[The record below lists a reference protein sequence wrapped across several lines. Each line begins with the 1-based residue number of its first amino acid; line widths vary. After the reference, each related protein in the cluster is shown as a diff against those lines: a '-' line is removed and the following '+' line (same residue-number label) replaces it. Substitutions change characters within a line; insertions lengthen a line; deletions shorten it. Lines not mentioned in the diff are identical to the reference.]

1 MGCAVR
7 GACLALGIEL
17 HPMYT
22 DAILDE
28 VDALLTTAAE
38 TGETNCI
45 LDEIKRTL
53 EAASIAWY
61 GDCPPE
67 RAGVSPHNRSK
78 LGVVGADSQYLGK
91 DILDDGWSWRKTSD
105 SSAFEM
111 PPAPHD
117 KEAIEY
123 NDA

>member
-1 MGCAVR
+1 M
-7 GACLALGIEL
+7 
-17 HPMYT
+17 
-22 DAILDE
+22 
-28 VDALLTTAAE
+28 
-38 TGETNCI
+38 
-45 LDEIKRTL
+45 DEIKRTL

-61 GDCPPE
+61 GDCQPA

-123 NDA
+123 NEDLIEVSDGLMPPLQPLKILTVGGSHTNCFLRQVIAGTR